1 MWIWI
6 VVFLFLGPI
15 IYPIVGI
22 VSDSVS
28 DKAKEIRRK
37 KYHGEKELIY
47 VTTYQNNNLSKEDMM
62 NLFLSQFHFYRQC
75 YFVFNYKVF
84 SDKDKQDYAWSIKTT
99 KQTYGWGVVYHLTF
113 HFSNGWFLISFSNNQ
128 FSSEG
133 KSSEKYYYF
142 SGHDYGT
149 NKIETALMTCKEE
162 AEIMWKIN
170 NKDINEDEP
179 FNFIS
184 LINNTKSYRENTR
197 KQKEESSYGNSSI
210 PPDLI
215 NFYRKLLGLKLCF
228 SQKELKSAYHEAV
241 GKYHPDRYGTSSSR
255 DRENAEMLM
264 KQVNEAYE
272 KLKEIAV

>member
-6 VVFLFLGPI
+6 VVFVFFGPF
-15 IYPIVGI
+15 IYPIVDI
-22 VSDSVS
+22 IADSIS
-28 DKAKEIRRK
+28 DKANEIKRK

-47 VTTYQNNNLSKEDMM
+47 VTTYQNNNLSKEDIM
-62 NLFLSQFHFYRQC
+62 NLFLSQYHFYRQR

-84 SDKDKQDYAWSIKTT
+84 SDKDKQNYAWSIKTT

-113 HFSNGWFLISFSNNQ
+113 HFSNGWFYISFSNNQ

-133 KSSEKYYYF
+133 KSSQKYYYF
-142 SGHDYGT
+142 SGYDCGT
-149 NKIETALMTCKEE
+149 NEIETALRTCKEE

-170 NKDINEDEP
+170 RKDINENEP
-179 FNFIS
+179 FNFIP
-184 LINNTKSYRENTR
+184 LKNNTKSYRENTR
-197 KQKEESSYGNSSI
+197 KQKESSYENSSI
-210 PPDLI
+210 PPDLVD
-215 NFYRKLLGLKLCF
+215 FYRKLLGLKLCF
-228 SQKELKSAYHEAV
+228 SQKELKNAYHEAV

-272 KLKEIAV
+272 KLKEIAI